1 MDFDRNKLIL
11 TIFIALFIPNVQS
24 STETEL
30 KCEPLEIRNA
40 QFVTL
45 ENYNKGLVLCND
57 FHVLQGDSTLTCING
72 KWSGERPIC
81 IPYTCLQTSETY
93 YYIDNGMTEDRII
106 GNDGQVFVEYK
117 CNKNY
122 TLIGKNWAVCIDGEW
137 SNLPPQCKL
146 SENLKCPKY
155 IFEHGQ
161 IELNDEGNIG
171 TLTCD
176 LNYILTGNSTI
187 ICRNGIWKTKHH
199 PKCTANELS
208 LFLTYY
214 IECNSIAERYFHIE
228 NGGAFIEDQPYS
240 GLTFYRNYCNINYTL
255 IGENWSMCIN
265 GKWLNDP
272 PLCKLTKELECPPFY
287 FEKEYVTFNKY
298 GNELYAIIVCNE
310 FSYYTDNEKIPENF
324 NPAIG
329 VNKCINGTWG
339 IDIENGDPCLPMEC
353 DTTVENGRGS
363 VSKSFMSMKLYCN
376 TNYEPIVDEILN
388 CNPSTGRWL
397 PSYSFVPFKS
407 RNAITNCY
415 HHNCL
420 RNSTFYNLSNG
431 YVEKTFPD
439 KKTVTLNYYC
449 NKNYTLIGEQSV
461 TCDDG
466 KWLKTPPQCKLTK
479 TLKCPPFKYGSSSV
493 TFLEVGNI
501 ARINCDDSSS
511 FLRTIEMTE
520 IRENLS
526 MGERRCINGNWTGDV
541 NYKNCE
547 RCVQINVDNAI
558 TVNDDWDTTMTIY
571 CISKHMLEGDS
582 NFICRRNI
590 WVPSTS
596 DGKLIVNSKKKFPP
610 VCKDLFDKFV
620 VDSLNKPYRN
630 G

>member
-81 IPYTCLQTSETY
+81 IPYTCLKSSETY
-93 YYIDNGMTEDRII
+93 YYIDNGMAVDRKI
-106 GNDGQVFVEYK
+106 GNDGQVYVEYS

-122 TLIGKNWAVCIDGEW
+122 TLIGRNWAVCIDGEW

-146 SENLKCPKY
+146 SKNLKCPEISFKY
-155 IFEHGQ
+155 GQ
-161 IELNDEGNIG
+161 IQLNDEGDIA

-176 LNYILTGNSTI
+176 LNYLLTGNSTI
-187 ICRNGIWKTKHH
+187 ICSNGIWKTEDY
-199 PKCTANELS
+199 PECTPTDS
-208 LFLTYY
+208 LLIKAQYLEMDSFTL
-214 IECNSIAERYFHIE
+214 RYFDIE
-228 NGGAFIEDQPYS
+228 NCKDETEEISYTGRTLLKYS
-240 GLTFYRNYCNINYTL
+240 CNTNYTL
-255 IGENWSMCIN
+255 IGENWAMRIY
-265 GKWLNDP
+265 GKLFNDP
-272 PLCKLTKELECPPFY
+272 PVCKLTKELECLPFY
-287 FEKEYVTFNKY
+287 YEKEYVTFNKY
-298 GNELYAIIVCNE
+298 GNELYARIECNE
-310 FSYYTDNEKIPENF
+310 FSYYNGNEKIPENV
-324 NPAIG
+324 NAAIG

-339 IDIENGDPCLPMEC
+339 IDIESDEPCLPLQC
-353 DTTVENGRGS
+353 DTTVENGRAS
-363 VSKSFMSMKLYCN
+363 VSKWYMSMKLYCN

-397 PSYSFVPFKS
+397 PSYSFVPFES

-449 NKNYTLIGEQSV
+449 NENYTLIGEQSV

-493 TFLEVGNI
+493 TFLEDGNI
-501 ARINCDDSSS
+501 ARINCDDSGT
-511 FLRTIEMTE
+511 FLRTIEMTKV
-520 IRENLS
+520 RENLS
-526 MGERRCINGNWTGDV
+526 MGEQRCINGNWTGDI

-547 RCVQINVDNAI
+547 RCVRINMDNAI
-558 TVNDDWDTTMTIY
+558 VMNDQWDTRMIIY
-571 CISKHMLEGDS
+571 CLSKHVLEGDS
-582 NFICRRNI
+582 NFICHRNI

-596 DGKLIVNSKKKFPP
+596 DGELIVNSEKKFPP

-620 VDSLNKPYRN
+620 IDSLNKPYRN